1 MLNYIPQDKTL
12 VTSNWTHGAPKAYF
26 TDIIDFLEN
35 NKVETFIYNALPEL
49 DFSDFLPP
57 DYNYSGFFEL
67 LNQVDEV
74 CLRKN
79 IDSYLLIGTAQ
90 AQTEYN
96 ERVGFKKIK
105 IYNFPLYWFW
115 ATQLLFQYYDKI
127 ETQDPSQCD
136 KLFVCLNNKAK
147 QFRYNLI
154 NELYVENLLDNG
166 YVSWKG
172 NRDIVTRAPIQ
183 VHDWKIEEKKLSFD
197 FKEDVSSIEVPK
209 EYFKAAIDLIPE
221 TSIKYIFFT
230 EKLVRALM
238 YKKVFLVYGAC
249 NYHHTLEKYGF
260 KMYRELIDYSFDK
273 EPDDRKRA
281 KMLIEQ
287 IKKIDN
293 LEYSEIYNIC
303 KSNIEHNFFTLININ
318 NVNNNEHYNE
328 EIYPIRETVR
338 NTYRYISF
346 LHGEMF
352 GKKDMFE
359 QIQNSIK

>member
-49 DFSDFLPP
+49 DFGDFLPP

-67 LNQVDEV
+67 LNQIDEV

-105 IYNFPLYWFW
+105 IYSFPLYWFW
-115 ATQLLFQYYDKI
+115 ATQLLFQFYDKI
-127 ETQDPSQCD
+127 ETQDPLECD

-154 NELYVENLLDNG
+154 NELYVENLFDSG
-166 YVSWKG
+166 YISWKG
-172 NRDIVTRAPIQ
+172 NRDLVTRAPIQ
-183 VHDWKIEEKKLSFD
+183 IHDWKIEDKKLSFD
-197 FKEDVSSIEVPK
+197 SKFDYGNMDAPN
-209 EYFKAAIDLIPE
+209 EYFKAAIDLISE
-221 TSIKYIFFT
+221 TSIKYIFYT

-238 YKKVFLVYGAC
+238 YRKVFLVYGAC

-281 KMLIEQ
+281 TMLVEQ
-287 IKKIDN
+287 IKKLNN

-303 KSNIEHNFFTLININ
+303 KSNIEHNFYTLININ
-318 NVNNNEHYNE
+318 NVNNNEHYNK

-338 NTYRYISF
+338 KTYRYISF

-352 GKKDMFE
+352 GRKDMFE
-359 QIQNSIK
+359 QIQNTIK